1 MSDEKISAWPH
12 RIAWV
17 LCVATFPLLWI
28 GGLITTTDAGM
39 AVPDWPNTYGY
50 NMFLYPWETWF
61 YGPWDLFIEHGH
73 RLFASGVGLI
83 TIGLL
88 VAVWRSEP
96 HHPLRNLAL
105 IALLLVIFQGALGG
119 MRVVLNERLLALLH
133 GCTGPLFF
141 ALTSALVVLTA
152 RTSETKYERLRI
164 RNFWLPVL
172 IYFQLTIGA
181 SLRHVPETEHF
192 GTFATHVQ
200 AHLWMALLVLVG
212 SMWVA
217 LRTSNSSWGVKI
229 IRGALGLVVCSQ
241 ICLGIASWCMKYRLP
256 DWATR
261 WWPGT
266 LIDSAMSTATVADGW
281 LETHLVTAHS
291 ATGSLL
297 IALTTALAVLS
308 ATPITELQES

>member
-1 MSDEKISAWPH
+1 MSSNIISPWPH
-12 RIAWV
+12 RVAWI

-50 NMFLYPWETWF
+50 NMFLYPLETWF
-61 YGPWDLFIEHGH
+61 FGPWDLFIEHGH

-83 TIGLL
+83 TIGL
-88 VAVWRSEP
+88 VITIWRSES
-96 HHPLRNLAL
+96 HRSLRKLAL
-105 IALLLVIFQGALGG
+105 LALLLVIGQGILGG
-119 MRVVLNERLLALLH
+119 MRVVLNERLLALMH

-152 RTSETKYERLRI
+152 RVSESETARLRL
-164 RNFWLPVL
+164 RNFWLPIL

-200 AHLWMALLVLVG
+200 AHLWMALLILIG
-212 SMWVA
+212 SIWVA
-217 LRTSNSSWGVKI
+217 FRSNKGTRAGKN
-229 IRGALGLVVCSQ
+229 IRGALGMVVCCQ

-256 DWATR
+256 DWAMR

-266 LIDSAMSTATVADGW
+266 LIDSAMSSATVADGW

-297 IALTTALAVLS
+297 IALTTALAIMS
-308 ATPITELQES
+308 ASSTDENQES